1 MRAGFTPKDA
11 HRLLLDAG
19 VTRHACD
26 VVRNPAFC
34 HADARTTDAHGKRV
48 VDYVRSGAEREAWP
62 GRIMGLLGRPSSEF
76 GAAMALEPVKL
87 TSIPKSDGGE
97 RLIGVPTFLRRCVS
111 NVFQEVLARTGDHL
125 LPASV
130 RAYRPGSDDTVRHA
144 ILDVAHAVRE
154 GRVTHFANLD
164 FSSYFSLMP
173 WTGIEAA
180 LQHYGFSKEFTERLM
195 QLVRCP
201 LVRREHR
208 RYVEVP
214 NARGAQMGLPES
226 SSLANMLV
234 WELDA
239 HFERL
244 SPCVTYLRY
253 SDDLFIGSPH
263 RSDVVGAVGTVQSWC
278 RRQRIHL
285 RDVSPDQRAGTLV
298 HDVRQARID
307 FLGAEI
313 DVHGRVHL
321 PLAKL
326 KTKLEAI
333 QHRIDHLA
341 ADGLIEAVSRYGDG
355 GGTDRFDLD
364 DVVEMIEGFVSYWT
378 PLDPEG
384 ARHADALL
392 NKMFPFARPS
402 RSGTQGIVWVARLW
416 GTQANA
422 GAEAIDPLVHHAE
435 RPTGMPCDTSASG
448 TDPTGAGPA
457 SSFPIPDTPPPH
469 SPGAEVD
476 GPMGRQGG
484 LPEPSGSSVVDAH
497 ADARRPEHFT
507 SVNPEAVIPW
517 ESAVSP
523 GMEEEQ
529 LASSHERDDDPSA
542 CAEGRMTHR
551 LLVSSM
557 EDSGDLD
564 LNLDLISRALDGA
577 EADPAQDEPPVPPV
591 FANLPIVYIVAE
603 RLAVAGPPA
612 TVVVTGV
619 ALNGYLL
626 GSPSAT
632 VVTGRR
638 DAAVIRR
645 ATELVVRAAT
655 GLVITVGDSRL
666 VKRLIQPHRRVRA
679 PGMFALVNALHD
691 AARGRGIDV
700 RVAAGLPAPAG
711 LLRQLRDAVRHE
723 VCARQHLAVAEHVAS
738 AAPTTK

>member
-1 MRAGFTPKDA
+1 
-11 HRLLLDAG
+11 
-19 VTRHACD
+19 
-26 VVRNPAFC
+26 
-34 HADARTTDAHGKRV
+34 
-48 VDYVRSGAEREAWP
+48 
-62 GRIMGLLGRPSSEF
+62 
-76 GAAMALEPVKL
+76 
-87 TSIPKSDGGE
+87 
-97 RLIGVPTFLRRCVS
+97 
-111 NVFQEVLARTGDHL
+111 
-125 LPASV
+125 
-130 RAYRPGSDDTVRHA
+130 
-144 ILDVAHAVRE
+144 
-154 GRVTHFANLD
+154 
-164 FSSYFSLMP
+164 
-173 WTGIEAA
+173 
-180 LQHYGFSKEFTERLM
+180 M

-201 LVRREHR
+201 LVRREHGHL
-208 RYVEVP
+208 VDVP
-214 NARGAQMGLPES
+214 NQCGAQMGLPES
-226 SSLANMLV
+226 STLANMLP
-234 WELDA
+234 WKLDA
-239 HFERL
+239 CLTDNPRL
-244 SPCVTYLRY
+244 CTLRY
-253 SDDLFIGSPH
+253 SDDILVASKYRH
-263 RSDVVGAVGTVQSWC
+263 EVVGAVRTIQSWC
-278 RRQRIHL
+278 REKGL
-285 RDVSPDQRAGTLV
+285 GLKGVSPDQRAATLV
-298 HDVRQARID
+298 RDVRQVRIA
-307 FLGAEI
+307 FLGAEV